1 MSGPVV
7 GLLGIGAMFCIL
19 FFLRIPAA
27 FVMTLVGFVGIAL
40 VTSIDAAFSI
50 VGTEMW
56 NIFSNYGLTVIPLFI
71 LVGEIV
77 HYAGYNFSIYDA
89 TYKWFGHFRGGLA
102 MTTIMASAAFSAISG
117 SNTATAATMSAV
129 AIPAMK
135 EYKYHPMLNAGA
147 VSAGATLGVLIP
159 PSLVL
164 VVYGLYTGQS
174 IGKLFFGNIIPS
186 VILTVA
192 ILATVAWICRL
203 HPDWGA
209 AGPRFGWK
217 ERMKALPEAVD
228 ILVLFGIIMY
238 ALFTGVVTATEAAA
252 VSCFLAYA
260 ICLARRKLTW
270 KKFVDSMTDTLR
282 ISCMVFM
289 IVAGA
294 VIFARFLTLTRLPFE
309 IAEWI
314 GALTL
319 PRWMVLCADPP
330 VLHRRGVRHGRARV
344 PAGVAP
350 DLLSPGRPVGLR
362 PDLVRAGGDDRDHDG
377 GHHASHRHLLLR
389 RVRHVRHPAVDRFPR
404 MLLLFPRLRRFH
416 RHPHDLPV
424 LDGDGAVRHG
434 AVAGRR
440 DAP

>member
-1 MSGPVV
+1 VSGPIAGV
-7 GLLGIGAMFCIL
+7 LGIAAMFLIL

-27 FVMTLVGFVGIAL
+27 FTMALVGFVGIAA
-40 VTSIDAAFSI
+40 VTTVEAAFSI

-77 HYAGYNFSIYDA
+77 HYAGYNFSLYDA
-89 TYKWFGHFRGGLA
+89 TYKWFGHRRGGLA

-135 EYKYHPMLNAGA
+135 EYNYHPMLNAGA
-147 VSAGATLGVLIP
+147 VAAGATLGVLIP

-174 IGKLFFGNIIPS
+174 IGKLFFGNVIPS
-186 VILTVA
+186 AILTVA
-192 ILATVAWICRL
+192 ILATVVWICRI
-203 HPDWGA
+203 HPEWGA

-228 ILVLFGIIMY
+228 ILALFGIIMY

-252 VSCFLAYA
+252 VSCFLGYV
-260 ICLARRKLTW
+260 ICLLRRKLTW
-270 KKFVDSMTDTLR
+270 KKFLDSMTDTLR

-314 GALTL
+314 RALTL
-319 PRWMVLCADPP
+319 PRWMVLWVILLCYIVGGCIMDALAFLLVSLPIFYPLVVQLGYDPIWFGQVVTIVTTMGSIMP
-330 VLHRRGVRHGRARV
+330 PIGICCYVVSGMSGIPLATVFRGSFYYMPAYVVSIIILMISPFWTVLVLSNMVR
-344 PAGVAP
+344 
-350 DLLSPGRPVGLR
+350 
-362 PDLVRAGGDDRDHDG
+362 
-377 GHHASHRHLLLR
+377 
-389 RVRHVRHPAVDRFPR
+389 
-404 MLLLFPRLRRFH
+404 
-416 RHPHDLPV
+416 
-424 LDGDGAVRHG
+424 
-434 AVAGRR
+434 
-440 DAP
+440 